1 MLLSK
6 VHGGSLRSFVSIA
19 VDVDMGMSGA
29 GFTYNLQPSVGLWLA
44 LKRRLD
50 AANDL
55 TEAVHYG

>member
-1 MLLSK
+1 M
-6 VHGGSLRSFVSIA
+6 
-19 VDVDMGMSGA
+19 DMGMSGA
-29 GFTYNLQPSVGLWLA
+29 GITYNLQPSVGLWLA